1 MPRQLKDWLTSYVAY
16 ASYTEAPRLNH
27 FWSGVSA
34 VAGALRRKVWIDHVY
49 FQWTPC
55 FYIVIVAKPG
65 IVAKST
71 TADIAMD
78 LLKAV
83 PGINFGPDIATWQ
96 SLLPAFTE
104 ACEAF
109 EYKNE
114 WHPMSPLTLVS
125 SELGNLLDLHNHDM
139 VNLMITLWDGK
150 KKLDKITKMSG
161 NDTVEAPWIN
171 LIGCTTPS
179 WIAQNMNN
187 LTVEGGFTSR
197 CVFVYAD
204 RKEKL
209 NFWPKLSLPSDILE
223 VKKALIHDLEYIACN
238 LVGEYE
244 PTPEALKWME
254 KWYEETWTV
263 RPEHLRSDQA
273 DGYIARRQTHLCKLA
288 MVIAAAQRD
297 AMALTLDDFL
307 LANEMLVSTEK
318 TFTQTFSM
326 IGKSSEALQ
335 MEKLIEAVRRAG
347 TMRYE
352 DAFRVVYAAFPDA
365 KDFEGMLS
373 GAIKAGYLNLEMR
386 TDGAFLTA
394 KGVR

>member
-1 MPRQLKDWLTSYVAY
+1 MPRLLKDWISSYVAY

-34 VAGALRRKVWIDHVY
+34 LAGALRRKVWIDHVY

-78 LLKAV
+78 LLKKV

-96 SLLPAFTE
+96 SLLPAFT
-104 ACEAF
+104 AAAEAF
-109 EYKNE
+109 EYNGD
-114 WHPMSPLTLVS
+114 WHPMSAITLVS
-125 SELGNLLDLHNHDM
+125 SELGNLLDLRNHDM

-179 WIAQNMNN
+179 WVAENMNN

-204 RKEKL
+204 KKEKL
-209 NFWPKLSLPSDILE
+209 NFWPKLSVPKDILE
-223 VKKALIHDLEYIACN
+223 VQKALVHDLEYIALN

-244 PTPEALKWME
+244 PTEEALSWME
-254 KWYEETWTV
+254 KWYEETWTC
-263 RPEHLRSDQA
+263 RPAHLRSDRA

-288 MVIAAAQRD
+288 MVIAASQRD
-297 AMALTLDDFL
+297 QLVLTLDDFK
-307 LANEMLVSTEK
+307 LADAMLVSTEH
-318 TFTQTFSM
+318 TFLQTFSM
-326 IGKSSEALQ
+326 IGKTEEVLQ
-335 MEKLIEAVRRAG
+335 MEKLIEALKRTG
-347 TMRYE
+347 KMRYD
-352 DAFRVVYAAFPDA
+352 DAYRIVYAAFPDA
-365 KDFEGMLS
+365 KAFEGMLS
-373 GAIKAGYLNLEMR
+373 GAIKAGYIEFTMSEA
-386 TDGAFLTA
+386 GAFLRA
-394 KGVR
+394 L